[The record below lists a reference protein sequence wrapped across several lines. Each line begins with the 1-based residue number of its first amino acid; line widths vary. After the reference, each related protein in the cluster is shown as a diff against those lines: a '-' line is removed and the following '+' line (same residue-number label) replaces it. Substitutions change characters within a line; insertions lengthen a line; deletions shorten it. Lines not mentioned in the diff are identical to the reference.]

1 MCNIFWVDVVDPNVP
16 LVEFVVSKGGWT
28 SWLKR
33 STILP
38 SRTRVGTYRRE
49 TEARLEFA
57 VSKSM
62 AVKSSMR
69 VSVCLVIDGG
79 SLLTVAGVHAES
91 WGTSL
96 DAPKVGGLHL
106 KRYSGNVSKRKGITW

>member
-1 MCNIFWVDVVDPNVP
+1 MFHWLNSSYPR
-16 LVEFVVSKGGWT
+16 GGWT

-38 SRTRVGTYRRE
+38 SRTRVAPTAQ

-79 SLLTVAGVHAES
+79 SLLTVAGVHAEL

-96 DAPKVGGLHL
+96 DAPKWVAC
-106 KRYSGNVSKRKGITW
+106 VSKDTR